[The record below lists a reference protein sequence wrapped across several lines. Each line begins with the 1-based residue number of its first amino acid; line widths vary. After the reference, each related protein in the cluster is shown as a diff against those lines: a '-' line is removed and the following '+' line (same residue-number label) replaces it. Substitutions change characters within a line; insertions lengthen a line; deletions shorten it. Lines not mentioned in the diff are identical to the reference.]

1 MKTSPFTIGRRVAL
15 GFAFLLSFAA
25 LLGGFAAWQ
34 MFTAT
39 GGANFLSVAVAPQ
52 AEVTSRLAQ
61 ASAQMQRAV
70 RTYSL
75 TGDADELAAAR
86 KAMTEVEAALVSAR
100 KLGDSQPELSALRES
115 VGAAEK
121 TIAIYARQIDL
132 TVENM
137 EALARIRDRLDEAA
151 GAFVQAIESYVHKQD
166 KKLLDEIAAALP
178 ADKLEERRRKIENAN
193 KIYDAANQV
202 RVTTF
207 RSQALRQ
214 PELLEATKPLFA
226 EMEVTRVKAVAI
238 TNQAEDL
245 RDLETVGKSL
255 ETYKAGIEALV
266 GIYADA
272 RTTAATRLA
281 VVNEFDTLVADL
293 LARSIARTLEY
304 ANGSASSLGAS
315 STLVLSGLFGMSVI
329 GIVVAYFIIR
339 GVNIALTKTA
349 ESLSQGALQVAA
361 ASGQVSASSQSL
373 ASGASEQA
381 ASLEEISSS
390 VEELASMTKRNA
402 DSAQSGKAASGQA
415 RTAAE
420 AGATEMDHMQKAMDA
435 IQQSSNDIS
444 KIIKTID
451 EIAFQTNILA
461 LNAAVE
467 AARAG
472 EAGAGF
478 AVVADEVRSLAQ
490 RSAVA
495 AKETADKIDDATAR
509 SAQGVEISGRVAA
522 GLQQI
527 LAKARE
533 VDQLVSEIATASNE
547 QSEGIG
553 QINMAISQMDKVT
566 QSNAASAEE
575 TASAAEELNAQ
586 SEELRTT
593 SQELAALV
601 GAKTGYTVLDV
612 QTKAASDPRP
622 VLKQKKA
629 LA

>member
-1 MKTSPFTIGRRVAL
+1 
-15 GFAFLLSFAA
+15 
-25 LLGGFAAWQ
+25 
-34 MFTAT
+34 
-39 GGANFLSVAVAPQ
+39 
-52 AEVTSRLAQ
+52 
-61 ASAQMQRAV
+61 
-70 RTYSL
+70 
-75 TGDADELAAAR
+75 
-86 KAMTEVEAALVSAR
+86 
-100 KLGDSQPELSALRES
+100 
-115 VGAAEK
+115 
-121 TIAIYARQIDL
+121 
-132 TVENM
+132 
-137 EALARIRDRLDEAA
+137 
-151 GAFVQAIESYVHKQD
+151 
-166 KKLLDEIAAALP
+166 
-178 ADKLEERRRKIENAN
+178 
-193 KIYDAANQV
+193 
-202 RVTTF
+202 
-207 RSQALRQ
+207 
-214 PELLEATKPLFA
+214 
-226 EMEVTRVKAVAI
+226 MEVTRVKAVAI

-361 ASGQVSASSQSL
+361 SSQSL

-472 EAGAGF
+472 EAGRGF

>member
-1 MKTSPFTIGRRVAL
+1 MKTSPFTIGRRFAL
-15 GFAFLLSFAA
+15 GFAFLLIFAA
-25 LLGGFAAWQ
+25 LLGGFAAWE

-39 GGANFLSVAVAPQ
+39 RGANILSVAVAPQ
-52 AEVTSRLAQ
+52 AEVTSGLAQ
-61 ASAQMQRAV
+61 VSTQLQRAV

-75 TGDADELAAAR
+75 TGDADELAASR
-86 KAMTEVEAALVSAR
+86 KALADVQVALAAAR
-100 KLGDSQPELSALRES
+100 KLGDAQSSLAALRES
-115 VGAAEK
+115 VGTAEK
-121 TIAIYARQIDL
+121 AIGTYARQVDA
-132 TVENM
+132 TVANM
-137 EALARIRDRLDEAA
+137 ESLAAIRSGLDTSA
-151 GAFVQAIESYVHKQD
+151 GAFVKALEAYLHKQN
-166 KKLLDEIAAALP
+166 KSLSDEIAAATP
-178 ADKLEERRRKIENAN
+178 PEKLEERRRKIEIAN
-193 KIYDAANQV
+193 EIYDEANQV
-202 RVTTF
+202 RITTF

-214 PELLEATKPLFA
+214 PELLDATKTLFA
-226 EMEVTRVKAVAI
+226 EIEVARVKTVAL
-238 TNQAEDL
+238 THQAEDL

-255 ETYKAGIEALV
+255 EAYKAGIDALV
-266 GIYADA
+266 ANYAEA
-272 RTTAATRLA
+272 RTTAVTRLA
-281 VVNEFDTLVADL
+281 AVTKFDTIVADL
-293 LARSIARTLEY
+293 LARSIARTVEY
-304 ANGSASSLGAS
+304 ANGSASSLGAA
-315 STLVLSGLFGMSVI
+315 STLVLSGLVGMSVI
-329 GIVVAYFIIR
+329 GIVVAFFIIR

-361 ASGQVSASSQSL
+361 ASGQVSSSSQSL
-373 ASGASEQA
+373 AEGASEQA

-402 DSAQSGKAASGQA
+402 DSAQSGKTASGQA

-420 AGATEMDHMQKAMDA
+420 AGASEMEHMQKAMDA

-601 GAKTGYTVLDV
+601 GAKTGESGGHVEVRKNSGPRRATVL
-612 QTKAASDPRP
+612 
-622 VLKQKKA
+622 KKVTT
-629 LA
+629 